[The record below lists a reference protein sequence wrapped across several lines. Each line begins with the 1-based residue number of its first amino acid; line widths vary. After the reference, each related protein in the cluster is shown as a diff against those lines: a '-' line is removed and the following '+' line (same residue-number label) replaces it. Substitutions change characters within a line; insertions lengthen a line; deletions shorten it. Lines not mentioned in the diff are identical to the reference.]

1 MDAMGEKP
9 VAAQST
15 RDIIAIRR
23 VRDQIDREYAQPLNV
38 EGLARDAYMSA
49 GHLSREFRRIY
60 QESPYSYLMRRRI
73 ERAMTLLRRGDLSVT
88 ESCFAVGVSSLG
100 TCSTR
105 DSELVGDAASVCCR
119 DRGPGT

>member
-1 MDAMGEKP
+1 MLTYTSRFLLNALLGKTTWPGSHDRGIMDAIGEKP

-60 QESPYSYLMRRRI
+60 QESPYSSLMRSEDRCV
-73 ERAMTLLRRGDLSVT
+73 GT
-88 ESCFAVGVSSLG
+88 E
-100 TCSTR
+100 
-105 DSELVGDAASVCCR
+105 
-119 DRGPGT
+119 